1 MATES
6 GAKKEKKRNIFVR
19 MGSWFKAAALELRK
33 VTWPKFG
40 EVMKKLGV
48 VLGVVAFFFVALIA
62 FDIILT
68 MGHSALTYNPD
79 IASTPWWQFWPDF
92 TPTP

>member
-6 GAKKEKKRNIFVR
+6 GAKREKKPNIFR
-19 MGSWFKAAALELRK
+19 RIGGWFKAAFLELRK

-48 VLGVVAFFFVALIA
+48 VLGVVAFFFIALII
-62 FDIILT
+62 FDIVLT
-68 MGHSALTYNPD
+68 MGHSALTYIPD
-79 IASTPWWQFWPDF
+79 QGNTPWWQFWN
-92 TPTP
+92 